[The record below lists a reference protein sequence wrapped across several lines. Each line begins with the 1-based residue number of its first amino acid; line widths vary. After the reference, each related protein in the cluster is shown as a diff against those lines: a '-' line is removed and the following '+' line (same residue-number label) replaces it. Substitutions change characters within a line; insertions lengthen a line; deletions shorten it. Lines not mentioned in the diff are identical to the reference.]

1 MSDKP
6 LTVEIPEELLT
17 QVESA
22 QLDVRQI
29 MIEAF
34 NREIKRLHLISSQG
48 STLLARYPSDEAIEQ
63 VVQDSLKQVATQP
76 DATDDGIRPTLEE
89 IEAAIKA
96 SQQRLASPDAP
107 RRTLG
112 LHQGTIWVSDDFD
125 DELPDEFWFGEDTE
139 EA

>member
-34 NREIKRLHLISSQG
+34 NREINRLHLISSHG

-63 VVQDSLKQVATQP
+63 AIQDSLNRVASGV
-76 DATDDGIRPTLEE
+76 AGL
-89 IEAAIKA
+89 
-96 SQQRLASPDAP
+96 
-107 RRTLG
+107 RTLG
-112 LHQGTIWVSDDFD
+112 LNAGSMWMSDDFD
-125 DELPDEFWFGEDTE
+125 DELPDEFWFGDEP
-139 EA
+139 